1 MEKYLTSEGFEKL
14 NNELKYLKEVK
25 RKEISERLER
35 ALAFGDLNENAE
47 YNETKE
53 AQAFVEGRIL
63 ELEDIMQNAVIVPS
77 ENKSDF
83 VQIGSTILVSSGVKK
98 EEFKL
103 VGAEEANPLEGKI
116 SIISPLGQAILN
128 KQKGTTVEVNT
139 PRGKIE
145 YKILK
150 IE

>member
-14 NNELKYLKEVK
+14 NSELKYLKGVK
-25 RKEISERLER
+25 RKEIAERLER
-35 ALAFGDLNENAE
+35 ALAFGDLGENAE

-63 ELEDIMQNAVIVPS
+63 ELEDVMQNAVIVPS
-77 ENKSDF
+77 ENKTDF
-83 VQIGSTILVSSGVKK
+83 VQIGSTILVSSGAKK

-116 SIISPLGQAILN
+116 SDRSPLGQAILN
-128 KQKGTTVEVNT
+128 KQKGTIVEVNT